1 MNRSSPPL
9 LLALLVVLVLLGL
22 VAVRS
27 WNNGEPGPE
36 TLVLS
41 PPIGEPPPS
50 GSPNVLFIVWDTV
63 RADRLSLYGHDR
75 PTTPWL
81 ETFAEEAVVYDQAV
95 SASFWTLPAHS
106 SLFTGLPASAHR
118 AINRRDPWLD
128 GQFTT
133 LAEHLGAGGWDTYAW
148 STNPYVY
155 VTTNVLQGFATVD
168 DPMREGPW
176 RDKALADTERCLHPG
191 DRSSKASPE
200 HPERGRLTPKNAGE
214 TIHVA
219 LVDWL
224 EQRRDPERPFF
235 AFLNYMEAHTPRLP
249 CAEARETML
258 GHDPE
263 LAELALSTVADTHR
277 LHRQTL
283 RQGRPLSERQIEA
296 ILGVYDATL
305 LELDRKTGALIRD
318 LESRGL
324 LDDTIVVIT
333 SDHGEQFGEHGLFNH
348 NFSVYQSLVHVPLVI
363 RYPRGMPPGRVA
375 ETVSTRAVYP
385 TVLDLLGLEP
395 PRDDLL
401 PSLRESLPNEAVA
414 ELIRPH
420 SFAKGRK
427 KLNRAYRALY
437 EGPWKIIVANDGSRE
452 LYDVASDPRETT
464 DRSGDQPDR
473 REAMAARTE
482 TWRESVP
489 EFVPTARPEMPSRD
503 ELREGLAAELEALGY
518 VEP

>member
-27 WNNGEPGPE
+27 WNSGEPGPE

-41 PPIGEPPPS
+41 PPVGEPPPS
-50 GSPNVLFIVWDTV
+50 GSPNLLFIVWDTV

-305 LELDRKTGALIRD
+305 LELDRKTGALIRCAV
-318 LESRGL
+318 RMGA
-324 LDDTIVVIT
+324 IT
-333 SDHGEQFGEHGLFNH
+333 ARAD
-348 NFSVYQSLVHVPLVI
+348 
-363 RYPRGMPPGRVA
+363 GRVLDGL
-375 ETVSTRAVYP
+375 TRYANHVGLAFQLADD
-385 TVLDLLGLEP
+385 VLDEEQDAGDDGPPSFVKLLG
-395 PRDDLL
+395 
-401 PSLRESLPNEAVA
+401 RE
-414 ELIRPH
+414 
-420 SFAKGRK
+420 
-427 KLNRAYRALY
+427 
-437 EGPWKIIVANDGSRE
+437 
-452 LYDVASDPRETT
+452 ETT
-464 DRSGDQPDR
+464 R
-473 REAMAARTE
+473 RAQA
-482 TWRESVP
+482 
-489 EFVPTARPEMPSRD
+489 
-503 ELREGLAAELEALGY
+503 LAVDAEEALGDLAAPVLRQLARFS
-518 VEP
+518 VERTI